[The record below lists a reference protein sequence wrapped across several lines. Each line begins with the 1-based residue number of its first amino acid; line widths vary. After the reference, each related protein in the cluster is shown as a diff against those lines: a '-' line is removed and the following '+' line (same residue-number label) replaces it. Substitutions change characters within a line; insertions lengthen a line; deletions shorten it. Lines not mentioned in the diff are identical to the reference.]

1 MDWYWIF
8 GMMLFCHVIED
19 FHIQGI
25 LADMKQKKWW
35 YEQFAQISA
44 SNCTTPMPMIMHKYG
59 KDYIVALLMHGFE
72 WSFIV
77 HIPMM
82 WFYGFE
88 PIVFASI
95 IVNALI
101 HSCIDD
107 LKCNRMKTNLIQDQ
121 ILHIIQIAVSLAI
134 ITVVL

>member
-19 FHIQGI
+19 FHLQGI
-25 LADMKQKKWW
+25 LADMKQKCWW
-35 YEQFAQISA
+35 CNQFTEYGKGLKP
-44 SNCTTPMPMIMHKYG
+44 NTMKKYD

-72 WSFIV
+72 WSVFV

-88 PIVFASI
+88 PIIFASI
-95 IVNALI
+95 IINALV
-101 HSCIDD
+101 HSFVDD
-107 LKCNRMKTNLIQDQ
+107 LKCNKMMTNLIQDQ
-121 ILHIIQIAVSLAI
+121 ILHIIQIAVTVAI
-134 ITVVL
+134 VTVVL